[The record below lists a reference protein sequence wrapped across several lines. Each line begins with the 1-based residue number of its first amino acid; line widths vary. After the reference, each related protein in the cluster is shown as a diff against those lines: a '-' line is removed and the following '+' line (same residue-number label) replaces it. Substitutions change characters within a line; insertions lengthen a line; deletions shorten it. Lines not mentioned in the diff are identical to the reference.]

1 MGMIGKH
8 LGQHQSPEV
17 PLNTDGAAF
26 TLEFPSRTH
35 PGMTI
40 TMQDLPSRD
49 YALYLLNTVKFH
61 VCQTYHLFDEPSFMQ
76 AFSNLYSEGPQ
87 PLNPKN
93 RLWYVQYFIIM
104 AFGKA
109 LLMRGSSRA
118 NPYGSEYLSRAM
130 ELLPDVNGLYEDPI
144 ISVEICCGLSLYLQ
158 SVDHRNS
165 AYVYVSACSTPKHA
179 SYLFVVAWTCL
190 ANSFDTRFSS

>member
-26 TLEFPSRTH
+26 TLEFPSRTR

-49 YALYLLNTVKFH
+49 YAIYLLNTVKFH

-76 AFSNLYSEGPQ
+76 AFSNLYNDGPQ

-130 ELLPDVNGLYEDPI
+130 ELLPDVNGLYENPI

-165 AYVYVSACSTPKHA
+165 AYVYVSDRSSPK
-179 SYLFVVAWTCL
+179 TCL
-190 ANSFDTRFSS
+190 ILICCSLALPCA